1 MSKLNAS
8 DPIFLVLALTG
19 KMRVLLEAAPAEL
32 SQLLKNWRET
42 SANSLEQIQQAIT
55 LVRETQQEQADTIRQ
70 TLEIVTNNYVKDIKQ
85 VGMATTSAIASANS
99 ATLEQAI
106 LIAKETASLTK
117 AVIGFRDS
125 VERNRRTHQQV
136 LQELLQQVNDAKDG
150 LNQAIDRTKGMYGAM
165 DKLQDKIRLST
176 ALGSIAPLTALGL
189 AAIAGAIVYGWGL
202 RMYWGMLAIT

>member
-1 MSKLNAS
+1 
-8 DPIFLVLALTG
+8 
-19 KMRVLLEAAPAEL
+19 MRVLLEAAPAEL